1 MSHKSF
7 IVVFILSFLLGSCYT
22 KKLSDTQ
29 YLLNKNRIITNS
41 DQVDKDDLKSVI
53 KQRPNRT
60 IFSVL
65 KFHLLLHNTMDSA
78 RVAVREQRK
87 IERKN
92 KRIDRK
98 NERKAK
104 KNKPLI
110 TRKTSENFDSFGEKI
125 LYSIGEAP
133 VILSESMSRKTADQI
148 HIYLVRKGFFTNSV
162 TDSIHYI
169 DKRFWGLQKQR
180 ASVSYLVEVEDPFRI
195 KSIKTTSED
204 SLLLNYIK
212 KLEATS
218 KLKVGSIF
226 DVDKLDDERERF
238 ATYLQNNGFYLFN
251 KNYIKFYVDSSSLNG
266 NWVDINLRIDL
277 YKEKVAKTDSIA
289 ASTHKVFRIGRVKFQ
304 YVQNPFSSQVTD
316 YSFKKIDYSVQGKN
330 DINANLFYSCLFLK
344 PGDIFSKQRQ
354 QQTFRKL
361 TSLGVFQTVN
371 IVTELDTSGGKHE
384 LIITVLLQGAKR
396 KDARVEWNGT
406 TSGSNFGIEGSLLFN
421 HNNVFR
427 GAEVF
432 HMGLSGSLESQPLF
446 VNDNTAD
453 NSNIPIDFQ
462 SFSNV
467 SSAFNTIEFG
477 PEVSLTIPKLLFFS
491 TYKYKTVSNTK
502 TVISASLNYQ
512 RRLNVAQLDF
522 ERGIQEVS
530 FGYSWN
536 VKDKF
541 SHLLEP
547 LAFSAV
553 EVTKSQ
559 EFEDRISSLNDKLLA
574 ASFQN
579 HIISAARY
587 RFVYNSPTAKSKKRT
602 TLYYD
607 GSVESAGN
615 LLSAFY
621 TLTNQEKDPVIDAY
635 KILGIQFAQY
645 VKTQHDLRVYNRIN
659 EKSSLVFRV
668 LGGVGVPMRNLSA
681 ALPFEKSFFAGGTDK
696 TRAWKARSLGPG
708 SFRDSA
714 VVFDKIGEILIEGN
728 LEYRFDLLGFLDGA
742 LFVDAGNIW
751 LMNEDSLRPGAN
763 FKVNKFASEIAIG
776 AGFGIR
782 VDLSF
787 FLIRLDIAYPL
798 KNPSLIEGERWFF
811 QPKDEYNTFV
821 NSLNNSSN
829 LPGLY
834 TPQINIGIGYPF

>member
-1 MSHKSF
+1 MSHKSL
-7 IVVFILSFLLGSCYT
+7 IAVFILSFLLGSCFT

-29 YLLNKNRIITNS
+29 YLLDKNRIITNS
-41 DQVDKDDLKSVI
+41 DKVDKDDLKSVI
-53 KQRPNRT
+53 KQRPNRK

-65 KFHLLLHNTMDSA
+65 KFHLLLHNSMDSA
-78 RVAVREQRK
+78 KVAQREERK
-87 IERKN
+87 LERKN

-98 NERKAK
+98 NERRIK

-110 TRKTSENFDSFGEKI
+110 KRKTSENFDSFGEKI

-133 VILSESMSRKTADQI
+133 VVLSESMTRKTADQL
-148 HIYLVRKGFFTNSV
+148 HIYLIRKGFFANSV
-162 TDSIHYI
+162 KDSIQYI
-169 DKRFWGLQKQR
+169 DKKYWGLQKQR
-180 ASVSYLVEVEDPFRI
+180 AIVSYVVKVEDPFQI
-195 KSIKTTSED
+195 KSIQTSTED
-204 SLLLNYIK
+204 SLLLSYIK

-218 KLKVGSIF
+218 KLKVGTIF
-226 DVDKLDDERERF
+226 DVDKLDDERERL

-251 KNYIKFYVDSSSLNG
+251 KNYIKFYVDSSGSNG
-266 NWVDINLRIDL
+266 NWVDITLQIDL
-277 YKEKVAKTDSIA
+277 YKEKLIKSDSIA
-289 ASTHKVFRIGRVKFQ
+289 ASPHKVFRIGAVKFN
-304 YVQNPFSSQVTD
+304 YVQSPFSSEITNF
-316 YSFKKIDYSVQGKN
+316 SFKNIDYSVQGKN

-344 PGDIFSKQRQ
+344 PGDVYSKQRQ

-371 IVTELDTSGGKHE
+371 IVTEQDTTDGKQE
-384 LIITVLLQGAKR
+384 LVMTVLLQGAKR

-432 HMGLSGSLESQPLF
+432 HVGLSGSLESQPLF

-462 SFSNV
+462 SFSNI

-491 TYKYKTVSNTK
+491 TYKYRTVSNTK

-512 RRLNVAQLDF
+512 RRLNVTQLDF
-522 ERGIQEVS
+522 ERGIQELS
-530 FGYSWN
+530 YGYSWN

-547 LAFSAV
+547 IAFSAV
-553 EVTKSQ
+553 EVVKSQ
-559 EFEDRISSLNDKLLA
+559 EFENRISSLNDKLLA

-579 HIISAARY
+579 HIISATRY
-587 RFVYNSPTAKSKKRT
+587 RFVYNSPSAKSKKR
-602 TLYYD
+602 LSMYYD

-615 LLSAFY
+615 LLNAFY
-621 TLTNQEKDPVIDAY
+621 TLTNQEKDPAIDAY

-645 VKTQHDLRVYNRIN
+645 LKTQHDLRVYNRIN
-659 EKSSLVFRV
+659 EKSSLVFRM
-668 LGGVGVPMRNLSA
+668 LGGVGVPMQNLSA

-696 TRAWKARSLGPG
+696 TRSWKARSLGPG

-751 LMNEDSLRPGAN
+751 LMNEDSLRPGAD
-763 FKVNKFASEIAIG
+763 FKVNRFVNEIAIG

-798 KNPSLIEGERWFF
+798 KNPSLAVGERWFF
-811 QPKDEYNTFV
+811 QPKEEYKSFV
-821 NSLNNSSN
+821 NSLSNTSN

>member
-1 MSHKSF
+1 MSHKS
-7 IVVFILSFLLGSCYT
+7 IILVFILTFLLGSCYT
-22 KKLSDTQ
+22 KKLSEDQ
-29 YLLNKNRIITNS
+29 YLLDRNRVITNS
-41 DQVDKDDLKSVI
+41 DKVDKDDLKSVI
-53 KQRPNRT
+53 KQRPNKK
-60 IFSVL
+60 IFSFV
-65 KFHLLLHNTMDSA
+65 KFHLILHNSMDSLK
-78 RVAVREQRK
+78 VAEREKSK
-87 IERKN
+87 IARKN

-98 NERKAK
+98 NKRRLS
-104 KNKPLI
+104 KNKTLI
-110 TRKTSENFDSFGEKI
+110 QRKTSENFDSFGEKI

-133 VILSESMSRKTADQI
+133 VVLNESMSRKTADQL
-148 HIYLVRKGFFTNSV
+148 HIYLIRKGFFNNTV
-162 TDSIHYI
+162 RDSIIYI
-169 DKRFWGLQKQR
+169 DKKYFGLKKQR
-180 ASVSYLVEVEDPFRI
+180 AEVNYLVEVEEPYRI
-195 KSIKTTSED
+195 QSIETTTED
-204 SLLLNYIK
+204 TVVYSYIK

-218 KLKVGSIF
+218 KIKPGTVF
-226 DVDKLDDERERF
+226 DVDKLDDERERIS
-238 ATYLQNNGFYLFN
+238 TYLLNNGFYTFS
-251 KNYIKFYVDSSSLNG
+251 KNYIKFYADSSTSNG
-266 NWVDINLRIDL
+266 NKVDLNLKIDL
-277 YKEKVAKTDSIA
+277 YKQKIAKTDSIA
-289 ASTHKVFRIGRVKFQ
+289 NLPHSRYKIGGIRFD
-304 YVQNPFSSQVTD
+304 YVQSPYSKEFTD
-316 YSFKKIDYSVQGKN
+316 YSFKGIEYSIQGKN

-344 PGDIFSKQRQ
+344 PGDIYSKQRQ
-354 QQTFRKL
+354 QQTFKKL
-361 TSLGVFQTVN
+361 TSLGVFRSVN
-371 IVTELDTSGGKHE
+371 IVTEADTTDGKHE
-384 LIITVLLQGAKR
+384 LIITILLQGAKR
-396 KDARVEWNGT
+396 KDARIEGNGT
-406 TSGSNFGIEGSLLFN
+406 TSGSNFGIEGSLVFN

-427 GAEVF
+427 GAEVL
-432 HMGLSGSLESQPLF
+432 HLGLSGSLESQPLF

-462 SFSNV
+462 SFSNI

-502 TVISASLNYQ
+502 TVITASLNYQ
-512 RRLNVAQLDF
+512 RRLNVTQLDF

-530 FGYSWN
+530 YGYSWN

-547 LAFSAV
+547 IAFSAV
-553 EVTKSQ
+553 EVNKSE
-559 EFEDRISSLNDKLLA
+559 EFENRISGLNDKLLA

-579 HIISAARY
+579 HIISSTRY
-587 RFVYNSPTAKSKKRT
+587 RFVYNSPAVKSKKRT
-602 TLYYD
+602 SLYYD
-607 GSVESAGN
+607 GSIESAGN
-615 LLSAFY
+615 ILNAFY
-621 TLTNQEKDPVIDAY
+621 TLTNQPKDPVLDAY
-635 KILGIQFAQY
+635 KIVGIQFAQY
-645 VKTQHDLRVYNRIN
+645 VKTQHDLRLNNKIN
-659 EKSSLVFRV
+659 DKSSFVFRV
-668 LGGVGVPMRNLSA
+668 LGGVGVPMQNLSD

-714 VVFDKIGEILIEGN
+714 IVFDKIGEILIEGN

-763 FKVNKFASEIAIG
+763 FKANKFLSEIAIG

-821 NSLNNSSN
+821 NSLQNTSN

>member
-1 MSHKSF
+1 MSHKS
-7 IVVFILSFLLGSCYT
+7 IILVFILTFLLGSCYT
-22 KKLSDTQ
+22 KKLSEDQ
-29 YLLNKNRIITNS
+29 YLLDRNRVITNS
-41 DQVDKDDLKSVI
+41 DKVDKDDLKSVI
-53 KQRPNRT
+53 KQRPNKK
-60 IFSVL
+60 IFSFV
-65 KFHLLLHNTMDSA
+65 KFHLILHNSMDSLK
-78 RVAVREQRK
+78 VAEREKSK
-87 IERKN
+87 IARKN

-98 NERKAK
+98 NKRRLS
-104 KNKPLI
+104 KNKTLI
-110 TRKTSENFDSFGEKI
+110 QRKTSENFDSFGEKI

-133 VILSESMSRKTADQI
+133 VVLNESMSRKTADQL
-148 HIYLVRKGFFTNSV
+148 HIYLIRKGFFNNTV
-162 TDSIHYI
+162 RDSIIYI
-169 DKRFWGLQKQR
+169 DKKYFGLKKQR
-180 ASVSYLVEVEDPFRI
+180 AEVNYLVEVEEPYRI
-195 KSIKTTSED
+195 QSIETITED
-204 SLLLNYIK
+204 TVVYSYIK

-218 KLKVGSIF
+218 KIKPGTVF
-226 DVDKLDDERERF
+226 DVDKLDDERERIS
-238 ATYLQNNGFYLFN
+238 TYLQNNGFYTFS
-251 KNYIKFYVDSSSLNG
+251 KNYIKFYADSSTSNG
-266 NWVDINLRIDL
+266 NKVDLNLKIDL
-277 YKEKVAKTDSIA
+277 YKQKIAKTDSIA
-289 ASTHKVFRIGRVKFQ
+289 NLPHSRYKIGGIRFD
-304 YVQNPFSSQVTD
+304 YVQSPYSKEFTD
-316 YSFKKIDYSVQGKN
+316 YSFKGIEYSIQGKN

-344 PGDIFSKQRQ
+344 PGDIYSKQRQ
-354 QQTFRKL
+354 QQTFKKL
-361 TSLGVFQTVN
+361 TSLGVFRSVN
-371 IVTELDTSGGKHE
+371 IVTEADTTDGKHE
-384 LIITVLLQGAKR
+384 LIITILLQGAKR
-396 KDARVEWNGT
+396 KDARIEGNGT
-406 TSGSNFGIEGSLLFN
+406 TSGSNFGIEGSLVFN

-427 GAEVF
+427 GAEVL
-432 HMGLSGSLESQPLF
+432 HLGLSGSLESQPLF

-462 SFSNV
+462 SFSNI

-502 TVISASLNYQ
+502 TVITASLNYQ
-512 RRLNVAQLDF
+512 RRLNVTQLDF

-530 FGYSWN
+530 YGYSWN

-547 LAFSAV
+547 IAFSAV
-553 EVTKSQ
+553 EVNKSE
-559 EFEDRISSLNDKLLA
+559 EFEDRISGLNDKLLA

-579 HIISAARY
+579 HIISSTRY
-587 RFVYNSPTAKSKKRT
+587 RFVYNSPAVKSKKRT
-602 TLYYD
+602 SLYYD
-607 GSVESAGN
+607 GSIESAGN
-615 LLSAFY
+615 ILNAFY
-621 TLTNQEKDPVIDAY
+621 TLTNQPKDPVLDAY
-635 KILGIQFAQY
+635 KIVGIQFAQY
-645 VKTQHDLRVYNRIN
+645 VKTQHDLRLNNKIN
-659 EKSSLVFRV
+659 DKSSFVFRV
-668 LGGVGVPMRNLSA
+668 LGGVGVPMQNLSD

-714 VVFDKIGEILIEGN
+714 IVFDKIGEILIEGN

-763 FKVNKFASEIAIG
+763 FKANKFLSEIAIG

-821 NSLNNSSN
+821 NSLQNTSN